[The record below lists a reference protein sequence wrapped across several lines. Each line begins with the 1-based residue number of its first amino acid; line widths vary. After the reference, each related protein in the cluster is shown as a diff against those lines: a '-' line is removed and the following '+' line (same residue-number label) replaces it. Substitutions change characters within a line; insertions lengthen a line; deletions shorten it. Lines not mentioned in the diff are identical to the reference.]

1 MDAPSLTPERSREL
15 ADLRRRAYGPDAD
28 IQRDPEALD
37 RLHELE
43 ELVRQDAESAAS
55 PVAAAERTG
64 EDAAAAASPATAAS
78 PAASVIASPQTAIV
92 EDDSPGTA
100 SAPGAREWWRRGI
113 VWAIAAV
120 CLLVGVAV
128 GAWGY
133 SLTLPRPDFTLQI
146 DPGSG
151 ERAGNWNSVLSSWG
165 VDPGSAV
172 PYGDYNGLD
181 VWTVVSDTGA
191 RCILVTHDSNPV
203 SVSCAAQDL
212 DPTMDLTVYPGLE
225 VYFDSPPPDGT
236 VIRFVARTNGID
248 VWVRGPGAIE
258 SQRLDT
264 SWSVS
269 TPSVP

>member
-28 IQRDPEALD
+28 IHRDPEALD

-43 ELVRQDAESAAS
+43 ELVRIEAESATP
-55 PVAAAERTG
+55 PVQVEPPARARA
-64 EDAAAAASPATAAS
+64 DAAAPPAPTQPTATIVDESSDSAPTT
-78 PAASVIASPQTAIV
+78 PAATPRV
-92 EDDSPGTA
+92 
-100 SAPGAREWWRRGI
+100 REWWRRGI
-113 VWAIAAV
+113 VWGIAAV

-133 SLTLPRPDFTLQI
+133 SMTLPRPDFTLQV
-146 DPGSG
+146 DPTSG

-181 VWTVVSDTGA
+181 IWTVVSDTGA

-225 VYFDSPPPDGT
+225 VYFDTPPPEGT
-236 VIRFVARTNGID
+236 VIRFVARTSGID
-248 VWVRGPGAIE
+248 VWVRGPGAIQ
-258 SQRLDT
+258 SQGLDT

-269 TPSVP
+269 IPSEP